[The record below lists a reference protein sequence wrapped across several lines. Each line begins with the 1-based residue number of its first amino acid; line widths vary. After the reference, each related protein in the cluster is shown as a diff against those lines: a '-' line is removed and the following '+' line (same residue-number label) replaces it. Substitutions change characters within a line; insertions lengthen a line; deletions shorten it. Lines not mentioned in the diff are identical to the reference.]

1 MLRRV
6 VHFLL
11 GHKPSLKAPVRG
23 DQVGKLGAEAVD
35 LNGFKSMQSTI
46 RTPASCAGVGLHSG
60 AQVSITLL
68 PAEPNTGIVFR
79 RTDLTSD
86 DAYIAARFDRVR
98 TTELGTTLANARGV
112 AVATVEHLMSALSG
126 LGVDNVV
133 VEVSGPEIPIMDGSA
148 RPFVELIDRA
158 GIEYSAEPKKL
169 VRVLKPVVIEEG
181 EKRAVLAP
189 ADAFCVAF
197 AIEFSS
203 AAIGHQEFEAEI
215 SPLAFRRF
223 IAPARTFG
231 FLHEVEYLRS
241 RGLALGGSLENAI
254 VVSEDRILNTEPL
267 RFKDEFVRHKMLD
280 AVGDLALAGAPLVAR
295 YEGVKAGHELNNRLL
310 RALFADESAWRYERA
325 RTEPRPVPGYGVLSA
340 PAF

>member
-1 MLRRV
+1 MN
-6 VHFLL
+6 
-11 GHKPSLKAPVRG
+11 
-23 DQVGKLGAEAVD
+23 
-35 LNGFKSMQSTI
+35 LNGFKSIQSSI

-60 AQVSITLL
+60 APVSITLL
-68 PAEPNTGIVFR
+68 PAEPDTGVVFR

-86 DAYIAARFDRVR
+86 NAYVVARFDHVK
-98 TTELGTTLANARGV
+98 TTELGTTLSNARDV
-112 AVATVEHLMSALSG
+112 SVATVEHLMSALSG

-133 VEVSGPEIPIMDGSA
+133 IEVNGPEIPIMDGSA
-148 RPFVELIDRA
+148 RPFVELVDRA

-169 VRVLKPVVIEEG
+169 IRVLKPVVVEEG
-181 EKRAVLAP
+181 GKRASLAP
-189 ADAFCVAF
+189 ADG
-197 AIEFSS
+197 FSVS
-203 AAIGHQEFEAEI
+203 FEIDFPSKAIGHQQAEVEVNPF
-215 SPLAFRRF
+215 SFRRL

-254 VVSEDRILNTEPL
+254 VVSEDKILNEGPL

-280 AVGDLALAGAPLVAR
+280 AVGDLALAGRPLIAR

-310 RALFADESAWRYERA
+310 RALFADEAAWRIESA
-325 RTEPRPVPGYGVLSA
+325 RTEPRPAAGYGVLSA